1 MILIPIG
8 TDAPLKRRPVV
19 NYAIIAINVAAYL
32 LFNVLAQRF
41 RLSELIALKR
51 DMMLWPGS
59 PTIWQFLTYQFLHA
73 DILHLLGNMWFLWLF
88 GNPTN
93 SKMGDLPY
101 LLFYLAGGV
110 FAGFGFALTETE
122 LPCLGASG
130 SIAAVT
136 TAYLVF
142 FPRSVVRMFYW
153 IFWFIGDFHVGSMP
167 LIIGKMILWDNI
179 VAMRLQSGGL
189 VTVAYEAHLAGYA
202 FGFLGGLLLLLIHAI
217 ERDPFDILSL
227 WSRWRRRRQFAAAV
241 AEGRAGSPYDLPAG
255 QHEQVPLPVARPATG
270 SVEHRALEIKGAISK
285 AIDRFDLPEA
295 ARLYKQLLELDPQQI
310 LPRGQQLDVA
320 NQLTSQGEYALAV
333 EAYEKFLQRYPG
345 GDEATQ
351 VRFLLGVIC
360 ARHLGDYEKAEQY
373 LVACQQSLR
382 DEKQIAQCK
391 YWLEVVR
398 RSRTDRQGE
407 AQ

>member
-8 TDAPLKRRPVV
+8 TDAPLRRRPVV

-88 GNPTN
+88 GDPTN

-202 FGFLGGLLLLLIHAI
+202 FGFLGGLLLLLIFFLPSLYVAVAALALGGMAWSLVNI
-217 ERDPFDILSL
+217 NSLPMVVDISASDADLGVYTGLYYIASQL
-227 WSRWRRRRQFAAAV
+227 AAV
-241 AEGRAGSPYDLPAG
+241 AGPTINGYIVEWGGGDYNLIFVVTPA
-255 QHEQVPLPVARPATG
+255 
-270 SVEHRALEIKGAISK
+270 
-285 AIDRFDLPEA
+285 FF
-295 ARLYKQLLELDPQQI
+295 
-310 LPRGQQLDVA
+310 
-320 NQLTSQGEYALAV
+320 ALAI
-333 EAYEKFLQRYPG
+333 LCM
-345 GDEATQ
+345 
-351 VRFLLGVIC
+351 LGVT
-360 ARHLGDYEKAEQY
+360 K
-373 LVACQQSLR
+373 
-382 DEKQIAQCK
+382 
-391 YWLEVVR
+391 
-398 RSRTDRQGE
+398 GE
-407 AQ
+407 AKMQAGGC